1 VKRAAILLISVLV
14 VISMVLVGCAPE
26 AAPPPEEEEE
36 AAPEEEEEEAPPA
49 APEEEVFEITWQD
62 TDPPAQSQWY
72 ALQNLAERVRAASG
86 GRLDITVFPEG
97 GVVPRN
103 ECTPAVKDG
112 VVDIATI
119 PTSIDTGRLGPV
131 TYLLTCSGLPAGPST
146 IECIAWLYKGGGLEM
161 MNDIYSD
168 WAYVIGASAG
178 AAELFCHSNE
188 SLETAAD
195 FKGLKFRTFGMWAE
209 VLGGYGAVVTML
221 PGSELY
227 SGVERGVIDAFE
239 YGPPSTNWAQGF
251 HEICEYVGLPGIQS
265 PGYTKP
271 VLVNKEFFD
280 GLPNDLQALLRHECM
295 NLSLDS
301 YCIVSYEDSLAMQK
315 YADYGTKFF
324 TVEEDFQADIATTTK
339 ALCEKYAAEDA
350 AFAEAWDSQ
359 NEFFSVWR
367 ALTGIFPAYTLYD

>member
-1 VKRAAILLISVLV
+1 
-14 VISMVLVGCAPE
+14 MVLVGCAPE